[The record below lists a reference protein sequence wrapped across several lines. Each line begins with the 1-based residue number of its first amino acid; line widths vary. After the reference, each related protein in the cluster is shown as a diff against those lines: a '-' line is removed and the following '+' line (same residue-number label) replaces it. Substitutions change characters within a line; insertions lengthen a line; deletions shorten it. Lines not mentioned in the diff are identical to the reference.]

1 MKQWYVIQ
9 VQVGGEGVVKTD
21 LLKRI
26 DEAGLAD
33 KFGEVLIPSAKVR
46 EFFGEDAEGEKDQQ
60 LFPGYVLVEMDAVP
74 EAVRLVLQMPRVVR
88 FLGGTNPVPL
98 SSREVERILAQM
110 RGEVTV
116 SVEKNQFEVG
126 KEIEIKSGAFAG
138 FVGIVDAIDEENEKL
153 TVMVS
158 IFGRMTP
165 VELGFDQVKR

>member
-9 VQVGGEGVVKTD
+9 VQVGGEAVIKAD
-21 LLKRI
+21 LQKRVE
-26 DEAGLAD
+26 EAGLAD
-33 KFGEVLIPSAKVR
+33 KFGEVLVPSAKVR
-46 EFFGEDAEGEKDQQ
+46 EFFGEDAESEKDQQ
-60 LFPGYVLVEMDAVP
+60 LFPGYVLVEMEAVP
-74 EAVRLVLQMPRVVR
+74 EAVRLVLQMSRVVR

-98 SSREVERILAQM
+98 SASEIERILAQM
-110 RGEVTV
+110 RGEVAV
-116 SVEKNQFEVG
+116 AVEKNQFEVG
-126 KEIEIKSGAFAG
+126 REIEIKSGAFAG